1 MKTNSSCSAD
11 VSRYNLPQATGTTLT
26 PELMKRIQE
35 GVPSLMGLKHSASDS
50 QVGLVSAYIGELSN
64 KQLSFT
70 PGCNLRSSSHQM
82 MLCAW
87 YTRL

>member
-1 MKTNSSCSAD
+1 M
-11 VSRYNLPQATGTTLT
+11 PQATGTTLT

-50 QVGLVSAYIGELSN
+50 QVGLVSAYVGELS
-64 KQLSFT
+64 KHTWEQSALEIA
-70 PGCNLRSSSHQM
+70 HQM

-87 YTRL
+87 FTRFSMWLVPLLRL

>member
-1 MKTNSSCSAD
+1 MMTNSSCSAD

-50 QVGLVSAYIGELSN
+50 QVGLVSAYIGERCRTN
-64 KQLSFT
+64 
-70 PGCNLRSSSHQM
+70 NAVSH
-82 MLCAW
+82 LAAICDRVR
-87 YTRL
+87 TK